1 MYLSID
7 TSQRIDLRKV
17 KAERVPCGDIWLY
30 AGNGVGRIY
39 MDDEGARELVKQLAA
54 ILSDGSNGNPAPTP
68 PLQSASGPD
77 QPARQSCY
85 QGAPLATEDDE
96 PDPRGYVFIARDGK
110 AWGHLDAPGFRGPR
124 KFADRPFLSV
134 DEALDASMGFAFGPV
149 VFEVWTPESGVPPMP
164 EVTP

>member
-96 PDPRGYVFIARDGK
+96 PDPMGYVFIDRGGT
-110 AWGHLDAPGFRGPR
+110 AWGWDDDSSSRACGTQAL
-124 KFADRPFLSV
+124 RPFHTPA
-134 DEALDASMGFAFGPV
+134 EARQAATGCFYGFHGV
-149 VFEVWTPESGVPPMP
+149 EVWTPASRVPPMP
-164 EVTP
+164 EKTP